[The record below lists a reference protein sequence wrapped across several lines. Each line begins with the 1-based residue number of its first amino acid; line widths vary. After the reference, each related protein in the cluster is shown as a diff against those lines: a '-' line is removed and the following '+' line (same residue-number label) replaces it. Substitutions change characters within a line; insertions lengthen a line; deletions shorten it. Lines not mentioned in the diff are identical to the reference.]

1 MLTAEAE
8 RIAEIRREN
17 RGDMKIFRQNS
28 VAIYMWLI
36 VVAGTASVLYAAY
49 SLPRGIIDGYFLLLT
64 LITAVLG
71 SRIAIRIP
79 AISGNITLEDTFV
92 FIALL
97 LYGGEA
103 AVMIGALAGICSAL
117 RISRKVRTV
126 AFGSASLACSVFTT
140 ATVLKFIFGSTTNL
154 MKSGASLAIIA
165 LCVMGMVQY
174 LLHTGIGSI
183 ASALKSNERLWYM
196 WSRNF
201 LWISIS
207 YFAGAAGAGFIV
219 SSLGTVRFWAFLVC
233 IPIIVIV
240 YFSYDR
246 YMREVKASARH
257 AEEAERRRAE
267 SERQRAEQAERH
279 VLELNNYIAEQERI
293 SRVLEE
299 TKDHFR
305 HAAFHDSL
313 TGLPNRAMFTELL
326 KAEIESSER
335 LDGHMFAVLFLD
347 LDRFKN
353 INDSLGHTHGDLLL
367 VAFAERL
374 ERTLRPVD
382 TLARFGGD
390 EFAILLSGMTDATD
404 AVRVAQRIQDELS
417 QPFVLDK
424 NSAFATASIGI
435 ALSSSGY
442 DRADDILRDADIA
455 MYRAKENG
463 KARYEVFDQG
473 MHARA
478 VSRLQLESDLRQ
490 AIEQK
495 EFCVYYQPIVCL
507 QTGRLSGFEALVRWN
522 HPRRG
527 IVSPADFIPVAEE
540 TGLIVPIGQWVLNE
554 ACSHIRQWQI
564 DSPSHRSLSLS
575 VNLSARQVAQPD
587 LLERIKAALEASQL
601 NPHCLKLEI
610 TESVVMENAEAAA
623 LMFKQLRSLGVQLSI
638 DDFGTGYSSLSY
650 LHRFPLN
657 YLKIDRSFVMRLTTD
672 NDNAIVRTIS
682 TLARNLGMEVIAE
695 GVETEEQY
703 QQLKMLGCEYG
714 QGYLF
719 SRPVENDG
727 VEHLL
732 AQDARRDTEPDINLE
747 QHGEDVIVSARL
759 VV

>member
-1 MLTAEAE
+1 MWSI
-8 RIAEIRREN
+8 IA
-17 RGDMKIFRQNS
+17 
-28 VAIYMWLI
+28 V
-36 VVAGTASVLYAAY
+36 GTGIVLYAAVT
-49 SLPRGIIDGYFLLLT
+49 LPRGIIDGYFLLLT
-64 LITAVLG
+64 LVTAVIG

-79 AISGNITLEDTFV
+79 QINVNITVEDTFV

-103 AVMIGALAGICSAL
+103 AVIIAALAGICSAL

-126 AFGSASLACSVFTT
+126 AFGAGSLACSVFVT
-140 ATVLKFIFGSTTNL
+140 ATALELIFGSTTNL
-154 MKSGASLAIIA
+154 VNNGTSVAIIA
-165 LCVMGMVQY
+165 LCVMGLVQY
-174 LLHTGIGSI
+174 LVHTVLG
-183 ASALKSNERLWYM
+183 ATVSALKANESIWRM

-219 SSLGTVRFWAFLVC
+219 NSIGTTRFWAFLIC
-233 IPIIVIV
+233 IPVIVIV

-257 AEEAERRRAE
+257 AEEAERARAE
-267 SERQRAEQAERH
+267 LEHQRAEQAEKH
-279 VLELNNYIAEQERI
+279 VQELNNYIAEQERI

-299 TKDHFR
+299 TKEHFR

-326 KAEIESSER
+326 KAEIESSNR
-335 LDGHMFAVLFLD
+335 HDAHMFAVLFLD

-374 ERTLRPVD
+374 ERTLRPID

-404 AVRVAQRIQDELS
+404 AVRVAQRISDELS

-424 NSAFATASIGI
+424 NSATATASIGI

-442 DRADDILRDADIA
+442 DRAEDILRDADIA

-463 KARYEVFDQG
+463 KARYELFDQG

-478 VSRLQLESDLRQ
+478 VLRLQLESDLRQ
-490 AIEQK
+490 AIERN

-527 IVSPADFIPVAEE
+527 LVSPVDFIPVAEE

-554 ACSHIRQWQI
+554 ACAQVRQWQI
-564 DSPSHRSLSLS
+564 DSPGHRSLSLS
-575 VNLSARQVAQPD
+575 VNLSARQVAQPN
-587 LLERIKAALEASQL
+587 LLARIKEALDNSKLPA
-601 NPHCLKLEI
+601 HCLKLEI

-695 GVETEEQY
+695 GIETEEQY

-714 QGYLF
+714 QGFLF
-719 SRPVENDG
+719 SRPVDCHG
-727 VEHLL
+727 VVHLL
-732 AQDARRDTEPDINLE
+732 AHDSKRDTEPDINLA
-747 QHGEDVIVSARL
+747 QHEADVLLTYSM
-759 VV
+759 

>member
-1 MLTAEAE
+1 MWAT
-8 RIAEIRREN
+8 
-17 RGDMKIFRQNS
+17 
-28 VAIYMWLI
+28 VA
-36 VVAGTASVLYAAY
+36 AGAACCLYAAIT
-49 SLPRGIIDGYFLLLT
+49 LPAGVIDGYFLLLM
-64 LITAVLG
+64 LVTAVIG

-79 AISGNITLEDTFV
+79 RSNVNITVDDTFV

-103 AVMIGALAGICSAL
+103 AVITGALAGVCSAL

-126 AFGSASLACSVFTT
+126 AFGSAALACAVFVT
-140 ATVLKFIFGSTTNL
+140 AGVLKLAFGSTTNL
-154 MKSGASLAIIA
+154 LSGDVSFAVIA
-165 LCVMGMVQY
+165 LCLMAIVQY
-174 LLHTGIGSI
+174 LVHTGIGAT
-183 ASALKSNERLWYM
+183 ASAFKANESIWRM
-196 WSRNF
+196 WTRNF
-201 LWISIS
+201 LWMSIS

-219 SSLGTVRFWAFLVC
+219 NSLGTARFWAFLVC
-233 IPIIVIV
+233 IPVIIIV

-246 YMREVKASARH
+246 YMREVKASARN
-257 AEEAERRRAE
+257 AEEAERARAE
-267 SERQRAEQAERH
+267 SEHERAEQAERH
-279 VLELNNYIAEQERI
+279 VQELNNYIAEQERI

-299 TKDHFR
+299 TKEHFR

-326 KAEIESSER
+326 KAEIESSKR
-335 LDGHMFAVLFLD
+335 RNDHMFAVLFLD

-374 ERTLRPVD
+374 ERTLRPLD

-390 EFAILLSGMTDATD
+390 EFAILLSGMSDATD
-404 AVRVAQRIQDELS
+404 AVRVAQRIHDELTK
-417 QPFVLDK
+417 PFVLDK

-442 DRADDILRDADIA
+442 DRPEDILRDADTA

-463 KARYEVFDQG
+463 KARYEVFDHG
-473 MHARA
+473 MHAKA

-490 AIEQK
+490 AIEEKQ
-495 EFCVYYQPIVCL
+495 FCVYYQPIVSL

-527 IVSPADFIPVAEE
+527 LVSPADFIPVAEE
-540 TGLIVPIGQWVLNE
+540 TGLIVPIGEWVLNQ
-554 ACSHIRQWQI
+554 ACVQVRRWQL

-575 VNLSARQVAQPD
+575 VNLSGRQVAQAD
-587 LLERIKAALEASQL
+587 LLDRIKDALATSKL
-601 NPHCLKLEI
+601 SAHCLKLEI
-610 TESVVMENAEAAA
+610 TESVVMENAEAAT

-695 GVETEEQY
+695 GIETEEQH

-719 SRPVENDG
+719 SRPVSNEG
-727 VEHLL
+727 VLSLL
-732 AQDARRDTEPDINLE
+732 AQDAKRDAEPDLDLVKTS
-747 QHGEDVIVSARL
+747 EDEISL
-759 VV
+759 VYSM

>member
-1 MLTAEAE
+1 
-8 RIAEIRREN
+8 
-17 RGDMKIFRQNS
+17 MKSLRQHS
-28 VAIYMWLI
+28 ASIYMWT
-36 VVAGTASVLYAAY
+36 VVAAGVAAVLYAALT
-49 SLPRGIIDGYFLLLT
+49 LPRGIVDGYFLLLT
-64 LITAVLG
+64 LVTAVIG

-79 AISGNITLEDTFV
+79 QINVNITVEDTFV

-126 AFGSASLACSVFTT
+126 AFGSAALACAVLAT
-140 ATVLKFIFGSTTNL
+140 ATVLKFSFGSTTKLVN
-154 MKSGASLAIIA
+154 SGASLAVMA

-174 LLHTGIGSI
+174 LVHTILG
-183 ASALKSNERLWYM
+183 ATATALKSNESIWRM

-201 LWISIS
+201 LWMSIS
-207 YFAGAAGAGFIV
+207 YFAGAVGAGFIV
-219 SSLGTVRFWAFLVC
+219 NSLGTARFWAFLVC
-233 IPIIVIV
+233 IPIVIIV

-246 YMREVKASARH
+246 YMREVKASVRH
-257 AEEAERRRAE
+257 AEEAERARAE
-267 SERQRAEQAERH
+267 LEHQRAEQAEKH
-279 VLELNNYIAEQERI
+279 VHELNNYIAEQERI

-299 TKDHFR
+299 TKEHFR

-313 TGLPNRAMFTELL
+313 TGLPNRAMFTQLL
-326 KAEIESSER
+326 KAEIESSSR
-335 LDGHMFAVLFLD
+335 HGDHKFAVLFLD

-353 INDSLGHTHGDLLL
+353 VNDSLGHTHGDLLL

-390 EFAILLSGMTDATD
+390 EFAILLSGMSDATD

-463 KARYEVFDQG
+463 KARYELFDQG

-490 AIEQK
+490 AIENK
-495 EFCVYYQPIVCL
+495 EFAVYYQPIVAL
-507 QTGRLSGFEALVRWN
+507 PTGRLAGFEALVRWN

-527 IVSPADFIPVAEE
+527 LVHPGDFIPVAEE

-554 ACSHIRQWQI
+554 ACAHVRQWQI
-564 DSPSHRSLSLS
+564 DSPTHRALSLS

-587 LLERIKAALEASQL
+587 LLDRIKEALETSKL

-623 LMFKQLRSLGVQLSI
+623 MMFKQLRSLGVQLSI

-657 YLKIDRSFVMRLTTD
+657 YLKIDRSFVSRLTTD

-695 GVETEEQY
+695 GIETEEQY

-719 SRPVENDG
+719 SRPVNSDG
-727 VEHLL
+727 VQHLL
-732 AQDARRDTEPDINLE
+732 THDANRDTEPDLNLAE
-747 QHGEDVIVSARL
+747 ATSDETTLIYSM
-759 VV
+759 

>member
-1 MLTAEAE
+1 MWTVVTAGA
-8 RIAEIRREN
+8 AC
-17 RGDMKIFRQNS
+17 
-28 VAIYMWLI
+28 
-36 VVAGTASVLYAAY
+36 VLYATY
-49 SLPRGIIDGYFLLLT
+49 KLQVGVIDGYFLLLT

-79 AISGNITLEDTFV
+79 KISANITLEDTFV

-103 AVMIGALAGICSAL
+103 AVMIGALAGICAAL

-126 AFGSASLACSVFTT
+126 AFGSSALAVSVMTT
-140 ATVLKFIFGSTTNL
+140 ATVLKLVFGSTTNL
-154 MKSGASLAIIA
+154 LNNGSSMAIIS
-165 LCVMGMVQY
+165 LCVMGLVQY
-174 LLHTGIGSI
+174 LVHTGLGSI
-183 ASALKSNERLWYM
+183 ASALKVGESLWHM
-196 WSRNF
+196 WTRNF

-219 SSLGTVRFWAFLVC
+219 SSLGTARFWAFLIC

-257 AEEAERRRAE
+257 AEEAERARAE
-267 SERQRAEQAERH
+267 LEHQRAEQAEKH
-279 VLELNNYIAEQERI
+279 VQELNNYIAEQERI

-299 TKDHFR
+299 TKEHFR

-326 KAEIESSER
+326 KAEIESSNR
-335 LDGHMFAVLFLD
+335 RNDHMFAVLFLD

-374 ERTLRPVD
+374 ERTLRPID

-442 DRADDILRDADIA
+442 DRPDDILRDADIA

-463 KARYEVFDQG
+463 KARYELFDHG

-495 EFCVYYQPIVCL
+495 EFCVYYQPIISL
-507 QTGRLSGFEALVRWN
+507 QTGRLAGFEALVRWN

-527 IVSPADFIPVAEE
+527 LVAPADFIPVAEE

-554 ACSHIRQWQI
+554 ACAQVRQWQI

-587 LLERIKAALEASQL
+587 LLQRIKDALETSKL

-623 LMFKQLRSLGVQLSI
+623 QMFKQLRSLGVQLSI

-695 GVETEEQY
+695 GIETEEQF

-719 SRPVENDG
+719 SRPVSNDG

-732 AQDARRDTEPDINLE
+732 AQDSKRDREIDLNLDQTTDE
-747 QHGEDVIVSARL
+747 FS
-759 VV
+759 VVYSM

>member
-1 MLTAEAE
+1 MW
-8 RIAEIRREN
+8 
-17 RGDMKIFRQNS
+17 S
-28 VAIYMWLI
+28 VAA
-36 VVAGTASVLYAAY
+36 AGTASVLYAAY
-49 SLPRGIIDGYFLLLT
+49 TLPRGIIDGYFLLLT

-79 AISGNITLEDTFV
+79 KISGNITLEDTFV
-92 FIALL
+92 FITLL

-103 AVMIGALAGICSAL
+103 AVMLGALSGICSAL

-126 AFGSASLACSVFTT
+126 AFASGALACSVLAT
-140 ATVLKFIFGSTTNL
+140 ASVLKLTFGSTTHLLNHGT
-154 MKSGASLAIIA
+154 SNAIIA
-165 LCVMGMVQY
+165 LCLMGLVQY
-174 LLHTGIGSI
+174 LLHTGIG
-183 ASALKSNERLWYM
+183 ATATALKTNESIWQM
-196 WSRNF
+196 WTRNF

-219 SSLGTVRFWAFLVC
+219 SSLGTARFWAFLIC
-233 IPIIVIV
+233 IPIIIIV

-257 AEEAERRRAE
+257 AEEAERARAE
-267 SERQRAEQAERH
+267 LEHERAEQAERH
-279 VLELNNYIAEQERI
+279 VQELNNYIAEQERI

-299 TKDHFR
+299 TKEHFR
-305 HAAFHDSL
+305 HAAFHDPL

-326 KAEIESSER
+326 KAEIENSSR
-335 LDGHMFAVLFLD
+335 HNTHMFAVLFLD

-390 EFAILLSGMTDATD
+390 EFAILITGMSDAMD
-404 AVRVAQRIQDELS
+404 AVRVAERIQDELS

-463 KARYEVFDQG
+463 KARYEVFDHG

-495 EFCVYYQPIVCL
+495 EFVVYYQPIVSL
-507 QTGRLSGFEALVRWN
+507 QTGRLAGFEALVRWN

-527 IVSPADFIPVAEE
+527 LVSPADFIPVAEE
-540 TGLIVPIGQWVLNE
+540 TGLIVTIGEWVLNE
-554 ACSHIRQWQI
+554 ACAQVRRWQL

-587 LLERIKAALEASQL
+587 LLDRIKEALETSKL

-695 GVETEEQY
+695 GIETDEQY
-703 QQLKMLGCEYG
+703 HQLKMLGCEYG

-719 SRPVENDG
+719 SRPVDKG
-727 VEHLL
+727 SVQHLL
-732 AQDARRDTEPDINLE
+732 SQDAESNLPYVTADYT
-747 QHGEDVIVSARL
+747 DVLVVSADQ
-759 VV
+759 

>member
-1 MLTAEAE
+1 
-8 RIAEIRREN
+8 
-17 RGDMKIFRQNS
+17 
-28 VAIYMWLI
+28 MWT
-36 VVAGTASVLYAAY
+36 VVAAGAATCLYSAY
-49 SLPRGIIDGYFLLLT
+49 TLPRGLVDGYFLLLT
-64 LITAVLG
+64 VVTAVIG

-79 AISGNITLEDTFV
+79 QINLNITVDDTFV

-97 LYGGEA
+97 LYGGES
-103 AVMIGALAGICSAL
+103 AVLIGALTGVCSAL
-117 RISRKVRTV
+117 RISRKARTV
-126 AFGSASLACSVFTT
+126 AFGGGAVACAVLVTSKVLNFT
-140 ATVLKFIFGSTTNL
+140 FGSPTAL
-154 MKSGASLAIIA
+154 FSYGPSMAIIG
-165 LCVMGMVQY
+165 LCLMGIAQY
-174 LLHTGIGSI
+174 LAHTGLGAT
-183 ASALKSNERLWYM
+183 ASALKANESVWRM

-219 SSLGTVRFWAFLVC
+219 SSLGTARFWAFLVC
-233 IPIIVIV
+233 IPIIIIV

-257 AEEAERRRAE
+257 AEEAERARAE
-267 SERQRAEQAERH
+267 AEHERAEQAERH
-279 VLELNNYIAEQERI
+279 VQELNAYITEQERI

-326 KAEIESSER
+326 KAEMESSKRRE
-335 LDGHMFAVLFLD
+335 DHMFAVLFLD

-390 EFAILLSGMTDATD
+390 EFAILLSGMHDATD
-404 AVRVAQRIQDELS
+404 AVRVAQRISEELS

-442 DRADDILRDADIA
+442 DRPEDILRDADTA

-463 KARYEVFDQG
+463 KARYEVFDHA

-490 AIEQK
+490 AVEQK
-495 EFCVYYQPIVCL
+495 QFCVYYQPIVSL
-507 QTGRLSGFEALVRWN
+507 QTGRLAGFEALVRWN

-527 IVSPADFIPVAEE
+527 LVSPADFIPVAEE
-540 TGLIVPIGQWVLNE
+540 TGLIVPISEWVLQE
-554 ACSHIRQWQI
+554 ACRHIRECQMAF
-564 DSPSHRSLSLS
+564 PSHRSLSLS
-575 VNLSARQVAQPD
+575 VNLSARQVAQSH
-587 LLERIKAALEASQL
+587 LLDRIKEALTSSKL

-657 YLKIDRSFVMRLTTD
+657 YLKIDRSFVSRLTTD

-695 GVETEEQY
+695 GIETEEQY

-719 SRPVENDG
+719 SHPVNNEG
-727 VEHLL
+727 VLHLL
-732 AQDARRDTEPDINLE
+732 AQDAHRDEDPELDLPPTRAE
-747 QHGEDVIVSARL
+747 EDVTVAYSM
-759 VV
+759 

>member
-1 MLTAEAE
+1 
-8 RIAEIRREN
+8 
-17 RGDMKIFRQNS
+17 
-28 VAIYMWLI
+28 MWA
-36 VVAGTASVLYAAY
+36 VVAAGSAAVLYAAY
-49 SLPRGIIDGYFLLLT
+49 TLPRGIIDGYFLILT
-64 LITAVLG
+64 LITAVIG

-79 AISGNITLEDTFV
+79 QINVNITVDDTFV

-97 LYGGEA
+97 LYGGQA

-126 AFGSASLACSVFTT
+126 AFGGAALACSVFAT
-140 ATVLKFIFGSTTNL
+140 ATVLRFSFGSTTGLVNN
-154 MKSGASLAIIA
+154 GASLAIIA
-165 LCVMGMVQY
+165 LCLMGIVQY
-174 LLHTGIGSI
+174 MVHTVIGAT
-183 ASALKSNERLWYM
+183 ASALKANESIWRM

-219 SSLGTVRFWAFLVC
+219 NSLGTARFWAFLVC

-257 AEEAERRRAE
+257 AEEAERARAE
-267 SERQRAEQAERH
+267 LEHQRAEQAERH
-279 VLELNNYIAEQERI
+279 VQELNNYIAEQERI

-299 TKDHFR
+299 TKEHFR

-326 KAEIESSER
+326 KAEIESSSRRE
-335 LDGHMFAVLFLD
+335 DHKFAVLFLD

-374 ERTLRPVD
+374 ERALRPVD

-390 EFAILLSGMTDATD
+390 EFAILLSGMNDATD

-463 KARYEVFDQG
+463 KACYEVFDQG

-490 AIEQK
+490 AIEKK
-495 EFCVYYQPIVCL
+495 EFCVYYQPIVSL

-527 IVSPADFIPVAEE
+527 LVSPADFIPVAEE
-540 TGLIVPIGQWVLNE
+540 TGLIVPIGEWVLNE
-554 ACSHIRQWQI
+554 ACARVRQWQI
-564 DSPSHRSLSLS
+564 DSPIHRSLGLS

-587 LLERIKAALEASQL
+587 LLDRIKEALGASKL

-623 LMFKQLRSLGVQLSI
+623 LMFKQLRALGVQLSI

-657 YLKIDRSFVMRLTTD
+657 YLKIDRSFVSRLTTD

-695 GVETEEQY
+695 GIETEEQH

-719 SRPVENDG
+719 SRPVDNRG
-727 VEHLL
+727 VERLL
-732 AQDARRDTEPDINLE
+732 AQDATRDAEPDLNLD
-747 QHGEDVIVSARL
+747 QKGEDELS
-759 VV
+759 VVYSM

>member
-1 MLTAEAE
+1 
-8 RIAEIRREN
+8 
-17 RGDMKIFRQNS
+17 MKSLRQHSTN
-28 VAIYMWLI
+28 IYMWLI
-36 VVAGTASVLYAAY
+36 VTAGMVSVLYAAIT
-49 SLPRGIIDGYFLLLT
+49 LPTGIIDGYFLLLT

-79 AISGNITLEDTFV
+79 KISGNITLEDTFV

-103 AVMIGALAGICSAL
+103 AVMIAALAGICSAL

-126 AFGSASLACSVFTT
+126 AFASAALACSVFTT
-140 ATVLKFIFGSTTNL
+140 AAVLKLTFGSTTNL
-154 MKSGASLAIIA
+154 LKNGASLAIIA

-174 LLHTGIGSI
+174 LVHTIIGAIS
-183 ASALKSNERLWYM
+183 AALKNNDSIWRM
-196 WSRNF
+196 WTRNF

-207 YFAGAAGAGFIV
+207 YFAGAGGAGFIV
-219 SSLGTVRFWAFLVC
+219 SSLGTARFWAFLVC
-233 IPIIVIV
+233 IPIIIIV

-257 AEEAERRRAE
+257 AEEAERARAE
-267 SERQRAEQAERH
+267 LEHQRAEQAERH
-279 VLELNNYIAEQERI
+279 VHELNNYIAEQERI

-299 TKDHFR
+299 TKEHFR

-326 KAEIESSER
+326 KAEIESSSR
-335 LDGHMFAVLFLD
+335 SNGHKFAVLFLD

-353 INDSLGHTHGDLLL
+353 VNDSLGHTHGDLLL

-390 EFAILLSGMTDATD
+390 EFAILLSGMNDATD

-417 QPFVLDK
+417 QPFMLDK
-424 NSAFATASIGI
+424 NSASATASIGI

-463 KARYEVFDQG
+463 KARYELFDQG

-490 AIEQK
+490 AIEKK
-495 EFCVYYQPIVCL
+495 EFAVYYQPIVAL
-507 QTGRLSGFEALVRWN
+507 PTGRLAGFEALVRWN
-522 HPRRG
+522 HPRHG
-527 IVSPADFIPVAEE
+527 LVQPGDFIPVAEE

-554 ACSHIRQWQI
+554 ACAQVRQWQL
-564 DSPSHRSLSLS
+564 DSPTHRALSLS
-575 VNLSARQVAQPD
+575 VNLSARQVAQPN
-587 LLERIKAALEASQL
+587 LLDRIKEALDNSKL

-657 YLKIDRSFVMRLTTD
+657 YLKIDRSFVSRLTTD

-695 GVETEEQY
+695 GIETEEQY

-719 SRPVENDG
+719 SRPVDNTG
-727 VEHLL
+727 VQHLL
-732 AQDARRDTEPDINLE
+732 AQDAHRDTEPDLNLVE
-747 QHGEDVIVSARL
+747 ATGDEAAVIYSM
-759 VV
+759 

>member
-1 MLTAEAE
+1 MT
-8 RIAEIRREN
+8 IQ
-17 RGDMKIFRQNS
+17 KPNS
-28 VAIYMWLI
+28 TSVFMWS
-36 VVAGTASVLYAAY
+36 VVAAGITCCLYAAFTI
-49 SLPRGIIDGYFLLLT
+49 PRGVIDAYFLV
-64 LITAVLG
+64 LILVTAVIG

-79 AISGNITLEDTFV
+79 QINVNITVDDTFV

-103 AVMIGALAGICSAL
+103 AVILGALAGICSAL
-117 RISRKVRTV
+117 RISRKIRTV
-126 AFGSASLACSVFTT
+126 AFGSAALACAVFVT
-140 ATVLKFIFGSTTNL
+140 ATVLKFAFGSTTGL
-154 MKSGASLAIIA
+154 LARGASVSIIA
-165 LCVMGMVQY
+165 LCVMGLVQY
-174 LLHTGIGSI
+174 LVHTGLG
-183 ASALKSNERLWYM
+183 AVATALKANESIWRM

-219 SSLGTVRFWAFLVC
+219 NSLGTARFWAFLIC
-233 IPIIVIV
+233 IPIVIIV

-257 AEEAERRRAE
+257 AEEAERARAE
-267 SERQRAEQAERH
+267 LAHQRAEQAEKH
-279 VLELNNYIAEQERI
+279 VHELNNYIAEQERI

-299 TKDHFR
+299 TKEHFR

-326 KAEIESSER
+326 KAEIESSSR
-335 LDGHMFAVLFLD
+335 RNDHRFAVLFLD

-374 ERTLRPVD
+374 ERTLRPID

-390 EFAILLSGMTDATD
+390 EFAILLSGTTDATDATD

-417 QPFVLDK
+417 QPFMLDK

-435 ALSSSGY
+435 AFSSSGY

-455 MYRAKENG
+455 MYRATENG
-463 KARYEVFDQG
+463 KARYEVFDHG
-473 MHARA
+473 MHAGA
-478 VSRLQLESDLRQ
+478 VLRLQLESDLRQ
-490 AIEQK
+490 AIENK
-495 EFCVYYQPIVCL
+495 EFCVYYQPIVSL
-507 QTGRLSGFEALVRWN
+507 QTGRLAGFEALVRWN

-527 IVSPADFIPVAEE
+527 LVSPADFIPVAEE

-554 ACSHIRQWQI
+554 ACAHVRQWQI

-587 LLERIKAALEASQL
+587 LLERIKEALATSKL

-672 NDNAIVRTIS
+672 DDNAIVRTIS

-695 GVETEEQY
+695 GIETEEQF

-719 SRPVENDG
+719 SRPVANDS
-727 VEHLL
+727 VPHLL
-732 AQDARRDTEPDINLE
+732 AQDARRDLEPDLNLTT
-747 QHGEDVIVSARL
+747 DNTDFLLISADL
-759 VV
+759 LQ

>member
-1 MLTAEAE
+1 
-8 RIAEIRREN
+8 
-17 RGDMKIFRQNS
+17 MKKPNS
-28 VAIYMWLI
+28 TSVYMWT
-36 VVAGTASVLYAAY
+36 VVAAGIASCIY
-49 SLPRGIIDGYFLLLT
+49 SSYTLPHGIIDGYFLLLI
-64 LITAVLG
+64 LITAVIG

-79 AISGNITLEDTFV
+79 QINVNITVDDTFV

-97 LYGGEA
+97 HYGGEA
-103 AVMIGALAGICSAL
+103 AVITGALAGICSAL

-126 AFGSASLACSVFTT
+126 AYGSSALACSVFIT
-140 ATVLKFIFGSTTNL
+140 ATALKLAFGSTTGLLEN
-154 MKSGASLAIIA
+154 GASVGIIA
-165 LCVMGMVQY
+165 LCVMGLVQY
-174 LLHTGIGSI
+174 LVHTGLG
-183 ASALKSNERLWYM
+183 AVVTALKANESIWRM

-219 SSLGTVRFWAFLVC
+219 SSLGTVRFWAILIC
-233 IPIIVIV
+233 IPIIIIV

-257 AEEAERRRAE
+257 AEEAERARAE
-267 SERQRAEQAERH
+267 LEHQRAEQAEKH

-299 TKDHFR
+299 TKEHFR

-326 KAEIESSER
+326 KAEIESSSR
-335 LDGHMFAVLFLD
+335 RDDHTFAVLFLD

-390 EFAILLSGMTDATD
+390 EFAILLSGMADPTD

-435 ALSSSGY
+435 AFSSTGY

-463 KARYEVFDQG
+463 KARYEVFDHG

-478 VSRLQLESDLRQ
+478 VLRLQLESDLRQ
-490 AIEQK
+490 AIEDK
-495 EFCVYYQPIVCL
+495 EFCVYYQPIVSL
-507 QTGRLSGFEALVRWN
+507 QTGRLAGFEALVRWN

-527 IVSPADFIPVAEE
+527 LVSPADFIPVAEE

-554 ACSHIRQWQI
+554 ACAHVRQWQI
-564 DSPSHRSLSLS
+564 DSPSHRNLSLS

-587 LLERIKAALEASQL
+587 LLDRIKEALATSKL

-695 GVETEEQY
+695 GIETEEQY

-714 QGYLF
+714 QGFLF
-719 SRPVENDG
+719 SRPVDNSS
-727 VEHLL
+727 VPQLL
-732 AQDARRDTEPDINLE
+732 AQDARRDLEPDLNLVPAGDE
-747 QHGEDVIVSARL
+747 VL
-759 VV
+759 VGYSM

>member
-1 MLTAEAE
+1 
-8 RIAEIRREN
+8 
-17 RGDMKIFRQNS
+17 
-28 VAIYMWLI
+28 MWLVI
-36 VVAGTASVLYAAY
+36 AAGTASVLYAAY
-49 SLPRGIIDGYFLLLT
+49 TLPVGIVDGYFLLLT
-64 LITAVLG
+64 LVTAVLG

-79 AISGNITLEDTFV
+79 QISGNITLEDTFV

-126 AFGSASLACSVFTT
+126 AFGSAALACSVT
-140 ATVLKFIFGSTTNL
+140 ATAALLKFTFGSTTNL
-154 MKSGASLAIIA
+154 VNNGLSNAIIA
-165 LCVMGMVQY
+165 LCLMGLVQY
-174 LLHTGIGSI
+174 LAHTGIGSI
-183 ASALKSNERLWYM
+183 ASALKANESLWRM
-196 WSRNF
+196 WTRNF
-201 LWISIS
+201 LWMSIS

-219 SSLGTVRFWAFLVC
+219 NSLGTARFWAFLIC
-233 IPIIVIV
+233 IPIVVIV

-257 AEEAERRRAE
+257 AEEAERARAE
-267 SERQRAEQAERH
+267 LEHQRAEQAEKH
-279 VLELNNYIAEQERI
+279 VHELNNYIAEQERI

-299 TKDHFR
+299 TKEHFR

-326 KAEIESSER
+326 KAEIESSNR
-335 LDGHMFAVLFLD
+335 RVDHMFAVLFLD

-390 EFAILLSGMTDATD
+390 EFAILVAGISDATD
-404 AVRVAQRIQDELS
+404 AVRVAERIQDELS
-417 QPFVLDK
+417 QPFMLDK
-424 NSAFATASIGI
+424 NSAIATASIGI

-442 DRADDILRDADIA
+442 DCADDILRDADIA

-463 KARYEVFDQG
+463 KARYEVFDHG

-495 EFCVYYQPIVCL
+495 EFSVYYQPIVSL
-507 QTGRLSGFEALVRWN
+507 QTGRLAGFEALVRWN

-527 IVSPADFIPVAEE
+527 LVSPADFIPVAEE

-554 ACSHIRQWQI
+554 ACAQVRQWQL
-564 DSPSHRSLSLS
+564 DSPSHRALSLS

-587 LLERIKAALEASQL
+587 LLERIKEALDNSKL
-601 NPHCLKLEI
+601 NSHCLKLEI

-623 LMFKQLRSLGVQLSI
+623 LMFKQLRALGVQLSI

-657 YLKIDRSFVMRLTTD
+657 YLKIDRSFVTRLTTD

-695 GVETEEQY
+695 GIETEEQY

-719 SRPVENDG
+719 SRPVSKDRVG
-727 VEHLL
+727 HFL
-732 AQDARRDTEPDINLE
+732 AQDARRDAEPDLDLA
-747 QHGEDVIVSARL
+747 HPADGVSVAYSM
-759 VV
+759 

>member
-1 MLTAEAE
+1 MKLPRQHLT
-8 RIAEIRREN
+8 
-17 RGDMKIFRQNS
+17 S
-28 VAIYMWLI
+28 VYMWSI
-36 VVAGTASVLYAAY
+36 VAAGTALVLYSAVT
-49 SLPRGIIDGYFLLLT
+49 LPAGIVDGYFLLLT
-64 LITAVLG
+64 LITAVIG

-79 AISGNITLEDTFV
+79 RINVNITVDDTFV
-92 FIALL
+92 FIALM
-97 LYGGEA
+97 LYGGQA
-103 AVMIGALAGICSAL
+103 AVILGAMAGICSAL

-126 AFGSASLACSVFTT
+126 AFGSGALACAVFAT
-140 ATVLKFIFGSTTNL
+140 ATVLKFTFGSTTDLLN
-154 MKSGASLAIIA
+154 SGASLAIIA
-165 LCVMGMVQY
+165 LCLMGLVQY
-174 LLHTGIGSI
+174 LVHTGIGAT
-183 ASALKSNERLWYM
+183 ASALRANESVWYM

-201 LWISIS
+201 LWMSIS

-219 SSLGTVRFWAFLVC
+219 NSLGTTRFWAFLIC
-233 IPIIVIV
+233 IPIIIIV

-257 AEEAERRRAE
+257 AEEAERARAE
-267 SERQRAEQAERH
+267 LEHQRAEQAEKH
-279 VLELNNYIAEQERI
+279 VAELNNYIAEQERI

-299 TKDHFR
+299 TKEHFR

-326 KAEIESSER
+326 KAEIENAQRHGE
-335 LDGHMFAVLFLD
+335 HMFAVLFLD

-374 ERTLRPVD
+374 ERTLRPID

-390 EFAILLSGMTDATD
+390 EFAILLSGMGDATD

-463 KARYEVFDQG
+463 KARYEVFDHG

-495 EFCVYYQPIVCL
+495 EFCVYYQPIVSL
-507 QTGRLSGFEALVRWN
+507 QTGRLAGFEALVRWN

-527 IVSPADFIPVAEE
+527 LVSPADFIPVAEE
-540 TGLIVPIGQWVLNE
+540 TGLIVPIGEWVLNE
-554 ACSHIRQWQI
+554 ACARVRQWQI
-564 DSPSHRSLSLS
+564 ESPSHHSLSLS

-587 LLERIKAALEASQL
+587 LLNRIKEAVENSKL

-623 LMFKQLRSLGVQLSI
+623 QMFKQLRSLGVQLSI

-695 GVETEEQY
+695 GIETEEQF

-719 SRPVENDG
+719 SRPVANEG
-727 VEHLL
+727 VDHLL
-732 AQDARRDTEPDINLE
+732 AQDAKRDTEPELNLDHCDDE
-747 QHGEDVIVSARL
+747 LS
-759 VV
+759 VVYSM

>member
-1 MLTAEAE
+1 M
-8 RIAEIRREN
+8 
-17 RGDMKIFRQNS
+17 S
-28 VAIYMWLI
+28 IYMWL
-36 VVAGTASVLYAAY
+36 VVAAGTVSVLHAAY
-49 SLPRGIIDGYFLLLT
+49 KLPVGIIDGYFLILT

-79 AISGNITLEDTFV
+79 QISGNITLEDTFV

-97 LYGGEA
+97 HYGTES
-103 AVMIGALAGICSAL
+103 AVMIAALAGICSAL

-126 AFGSASLACSVFTT
+126 AFGSAALACSVT
-140 ATVLKFIFGSTTNL
+140 ATSAILTLTFGSTTNL
-154 MKSGASLAIIA
+154 LSRGISVAIIA
-165 LCVMGMVQY
+165 LCLMGLVQY
-174 LLHTGIGSI
+174 LVHTGIGSI
-183 ASALKSNERLWYM
+183 ATALKANESIWHM

-201 LWISIS
+201 LWMSIS

-219 SSLGTVRFWAFLVC
+219 NSLGTARFWAFLVC
-233 IPIIVIV
+233 IPIIIIV

-246 YMREVKASARH
+246 YMREVRASARH
-257 AEEAERRRAE
+257 AEEAERARAE
-267 SERQRAEQAERH
+267 LEHQRAEQAEQH
-279 VLELNNYIAEQERI
+279 VQELNNYIADQERI
-293 SRVLEE
+293 SRVLVE

-313 TGLPNRAMFTELL
+313 TGLPNRGMFTELL
-326 KAEIESSER
+326 RAEIESAQRHRE
-335 LDGHMFAVLFLD
+335 HMFAVLFLD

-353 INDSLGHTHGDLLL
+353 VNDSLGHTHGDLLL

-374 ERTLRPVD
+374 ERTLRPID

-417 QPFVLDK
+417 QPFMLDK

-435 ALSSSGY
+435 AFSSSGY

-495 EFCVYYQPIVCL
+495 EFCVYYQPIVSL
-507 QTGRLSGFEALVRWN
+507 QTGRLAGFEALVRWN
-522 HPRRG
+522 HPSRG
-527 IVSPADFIPVAEE
+527 LVSPGDFIPVAEE

-554 ACSHIRQWQI
+554 ACAQVRRWQL

-575 VNLSARQVAQPD
+575 VNLSARQVAQPN
-587 LLERIKAALEASQL
+587 LLDRIKEAIEHSKL

-623 LMFKQLRSLGVQLSI
+623 QMFKQLRSLGVQLSI

-657 YLKIDRSFVMRLTTD
+657 YLKIDRSFVSRLTTE

-695 GVETEEQY
+695 GIETEEQY
-703 QQLKMLGCEYG
+703 KELKILGCEYG
-714 QGYLF
+714 QGFLF
-719 SRPVENDG
+719 SRPVNHEG
-727 VEHLL
+727 VIHLL
-732 AQDARRDTEPDINLE
+732 AQDARRDTEPDLNL
-747 QHGEDVIVSARL
+747 DPVSDDGVSVAYSM
-759 VV
+759 

>member
-1 MLTAEAE
+1 
-8 RIAEIRREN
+8 
-17 RGDMKIFRQNS
+17 
-28 VAIYMWLI
+28 MWT
-36 VVAGTASVLYAAY
+36 VVAAGAACVLYATY
-49 SLPRGIIDGYFLLLT
+49 KLQVGIIDGYFLLLT

-79 AISGNITLEDTFV
+79 KISGNITLEDTFV

-97 LYGGEA
+97 FYGGEA
-103 AVMIGALAGICSAL
+103 AVMISALAGICSAL
-117 RISRKVRTV
+117 RISRKLRTV
-126 AFGSASLACSVFTT
+126 AFGSAALAVSVMAT
-140 ATVLKFIFGSTTNL
+140 ATVLKLVFGSTTNL
-154 MKSGASLAIIA
+154 LNNGASPAIIA
-165 LCVMGMVQY
+165 LSVMGLVQY
-174 LLHTGIGSI
+174 LVHTGIGAT
-183 ASALKSNERLWYM
+183 ASALKANESIWYM

-219 SSLGTVRFWAFLVC
+219 NSLGTARFWAFLIC

-257 AEEAERRRAE
+257 AEEAERARAE
-267 SERQRAEQAERH
+267 LEHQRAEQAERH
-279 VLELNNYIAEQERI
+279 VQELNNYIAEQERI

-299 TKDHFR
+299 TKEHFR

-326 KAEIESSER
+326 KAEIESSKRRNE
-335 LDGHMFAVLFLD
+335 HMFAVLFLD

-463 KARYEVFDQG
+463 KARYELFDHG

-495 EFCVYYQPIVCL
+495 EFCVYYQPIVSL
-507 QTGRLSGFEALVRWN
+507 QTGRLAGFEALVRWN

-527 IVSPADFIPVAEE
+527 LVSPADFIPVAEE

-554 ACSHIRQWQI
+554 ACAQVRQWQI
-564 DSPSHRSLSLS
+564 DSPTHRSLSLS

-587 LLERIKAALEASQL
+587 LLQRIKEALENSKL
-601 NPHCLKLEI
+601 NAHCLKLEI

-623 LMFKQLRSLGVQLSI
+623 QMFKQLRSLGVQLSI

-695 GVETEEQY
+695 GIETEEQF

-719 SRPVENDG
+719 SRPVANDA
-727 VEHLL
+727 VAHLL
-732 AQDARRDTEPDINLE
+732 AQDAKRDAEIDLNLD
-747 QHGEDVIVSARL
+747 HSEDEVSMAYSM
-759 VV
+759 

>member
-1 MLTAEAE
+1 
-8 RIAEIRREN
+8 
-17 RGDMKIFRQNS
+17 
-28 VAIYMWLI
+28 MWLI
-36 VVAGTASVLYAAY
+36 VATGAMTCLYAALM
-49 SLPRGIIDGYFLLLT
+49 LPPNVVDGYFLLLT
-64 LITAVLG
+64 LITAVIG

-79 AISGNITLEDTFV
+79 QINVNITVDDTFV

-97 LYGGEA
+97 IYGGEA
-103 AVMIGALAGICSAL
+103 AVIVGALAGVCAAL

-126 AFGSASLACSVFTT
+126 AFSAAALACSVFAT
-140 ATVLKFIFGSTTNL
+140 ATVLKAVFGEVTNL
-154 MKSGASLAIIA
+154 MKAEAAVAITA
-165 LCVMGMVQY
+165 LCLMGIVQY
-174 LLHTGIGSI
+174 LVHTIIGAAAAAFKVGESVW
-183 ASALKSNERLWYM
+183 RM
-196 WSRNF
+196 WTHNF

-219 SSLGTVRFWAFLVC
+219 NSLGTARFWAILVV
-233 IPIIVIV
+233 IPIIIIV

-257 AEEAERRRAE
+257 AEDAERRRAE
-267 SERQRAEQAERH
+267 SEHQRAEQAERH

-326 KAEIESSER
+326 KAEIESSKGTKE
-335 LDGHMFAVLFLD
+335 HAFAVLFLD

-390 EFAILLSGMTDATD
+390 EFAILISGMSDSTD

-417 QPFVLDK
+417 QPFLLDK
-424 NSAFATASIGI
+424 NSTFATASIGI

-442 DRADDILRDADIA
+442 HQPDEILRDADTA

-463 KARYEVFDQG
+463 KARYELFDHD

-478 VSRLQLESDLRQ
+478 VFRLQLESDLRQ
-490 AIEQK
+490 AVEK
-495 EFCVYYQPIVCL
+495 NEFTVFYQPIVCL
-507 QTGRLSGFEALVRWN
+507 QTGRLAGFEALVRWN

-527 IVSPADFIPVAEE
+527 MVSPADFIPVAEE
-540 TGLIVPIGQWVLNE
+540 TGLIVPIGEWVLAE
-554 ACSHIRQWQI
+554 ACARVREWQLS
-564 DSPSHRSLSLS
+564 SPSHRSLSLS
-575 VNLSARQVAQPD
+575 VNLSARQVAQPNMLD
-587 LLERIKAALEASQL
+587 RIKEALDNSKL
-601 NPHCLKLEI
+601 SPHCLKLEI

-623 LMFKQLRSLGVQLSI
+623 ATFKQLRSLGVQLSI

-657 YLKIDRSFVMRLTTD
+657 YLKIDRSFVTRLTTE

-695 GVETEEQY
+695 GIETEEQHR
-703 QQLKMLGCEYG
+703 QLRMLGCEYG

-719 SRPVENDG
+719 SAPVGKEA
-727 VEHLL
+727 VLRLL
-732 AQDARRDTEPDINLE
+732 AQDAHRDSETTDLPLE
-747 QHGEDVIVSARL
+747 AVTADEEIL
-759 VV
+759 VPYSM